1 MHAGKGWSM
10 NSLPLLLVIG
20 FVGALLFTLL
30 KLPGGAMTGAMVS
43 VVGFTVISGQPAA
56 ETPNWLTFIVYTCV
70 GVLIGSMYKPGMI
83 QAVGAAWPA
92 LVASTCLILLAG
104 CICAWIVARSGVL
117 SIGSAYLATSP
128 GGFNAIM
135 GLSLANEEAPIVMLY
150 HLVRIYAV
158 ILLAPY
164 IGRLLGFFLK

>member
-1 MHAGKGWSM
+1 M
-10 NSLPLLLVIG
+10 NSLPLLFVIG
-20 FVGALLFTLL
+20 FVGALLFTVLR
-30 KLPGGAMTGAMVS
+30 LPGGAMTGAMIFVL
-43 VVGFTVISGQPAA
+43 VFTAISGQPSANI
-56 ETPNWLTFIVYTCV
+56 PDWLTFIVYACV
-70 GVLIGSMYKPGMI
+70 GVIIGSMYKPGMI
-83 QAVGAAWPA
+83 QAVGATWPA
-92 LVASTCLILLAG
+92 LVMSTGLILLAG

-135 GLSLANEEAPIVMLY
+135 GLSLANEEAPIVMVY

>member
-1 MHAGKGWSM
+1 M
-10 NSLPLLLVIG
+10 NTLPFLFIIG

-30 KLPGGAMTGAMVS
+30 KLPGGAMTGAMIS
-43 VVGFTVISGQPAA
+43 VVAFTAISELPSA
-56 ETPNWLTFIVYTCV
+56 ETPQWLTFIVYTSV
-70 GVLIGSMYKPGMI
+70 GVIIGSMYKPGMI
-83 QAVGAAWPA
+83 HAVVATWPA
-92 LVASTCLILLAG
+92 LALSTGLILFSG
-104 CICAWIVARSGVL
+104 CVCAWIVARSGAL

-135 GLSLANEEAPIVMLY
+135 GLSLTNDEAPVIMVY

-164 IGRLLGFFLK
+164 MGRLLGFFLK

>member
-1 MHAGKGWSM
+1 M
-10 NSLPLLLVIG
+10 NSLPLLFVIG

-30 KLPGGAMTGAMVS
+30 KLPGGAMTGAMIFVL
-43 VVGFTVISGQPAA
+43 VFTVISGQPSPDA
-56 ETPNWLTFIVYTCV
+56 PDWLTFIVYTCV
-70 GVLIGSMYKPGMI
+70 GVIIGSMYKPGML
-83 QAVGAAWPA
+83 QAIGATWPA
-92 LVASTCLILLAG
+92 LVMSTGLILLAG
-104 CICAWIVARSGVL
+104 CICAWIAARSGAL

-135 GLSLANEEAPIVMLY
+135 GLSLTNEEAPIVMVY

-164 IGRLLGFFLK
+164 IGRMLGFFLK